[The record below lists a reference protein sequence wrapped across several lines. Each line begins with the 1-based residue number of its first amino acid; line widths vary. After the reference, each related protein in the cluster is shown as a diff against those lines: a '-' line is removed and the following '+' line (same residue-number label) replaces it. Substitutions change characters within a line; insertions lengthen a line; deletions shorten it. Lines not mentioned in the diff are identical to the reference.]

1 MSSMSILAFFL
12 ILNAITCILYG
23 IDKWKAIH
31 GAWRIREITLLTW
44 TALGGSLGAFLG
56 MHLFH
61 HKTRHKKFRLLTPFF
76 LAVHLLILAWLI
88 VHDIGFGK

>member
-23 IDKWKAIH
+23 KAIH
-31 GAWRIREITLLTW
+31 GAWRIREVTLLTW

-61 HKTRHKKFRLLTPFF
+61 HKTRHKKFRLLVPLFMVIHLSLIAW
-76 LAVHLLILAWLI
+76 LAVNA
-88 VHDIGFGK
+88 

>member
-1 MSSMSILAFFL
+1 MSILALFL

-31 GAWRIREITLLTW
+31 GAWRIREATLLTW

-61 HKTRHKKFRLLTPFF
+61 HKTRHKKFRLLVPSFEMSGA
-76 LAVHLLILAWLI
+76 LGIACHMSSPLQRSV
-88 VHDIGFGK
+88 

>member
-1 MSSMSILAFFL
+1 MSPITIIVILF
-12 ILNAITCILYG
+12 IMNAITCILYG

-31 GAWRIREITLLTW
+31 GAWRISEMALLAW
-44 TALGGSLGAFLG
+44 AALGGSLGAFLG

-76 LAVHLLILAWLI
+76 LAVHLLLLAWLI

>member
-31 GAWRIREITLLTW
+31 GAWRIREATLLTW
-44 TALGGSLGAFLG
+44 TALGGSLVAFLG

-61 HKTRHKKFRLLTPFF
+61 HKTRHKKFRLLVPLFMVIHLSLIAW
-76 LAVHLLILAWLI
+76 LAVNA
-88 VHDIGFGK
+88 

>member
-1 MSSMSILAFFL
+1 MSSMTILALFL

-31 GAWRIREITLLTW
+31 GAWRIREVTLLTW
-44 TALGGSLGAFLG
+44 AALGGSLGAFLG

-61 HKTRHKKFRLLTPFF
+61 HKTRHKKFCILVPLFM
-76 LAVHLLILAWLI
+76 VIHLSLILSL
-88 VHDIGFGK
+88 VVNV

>member
-1 MSSMSILAFFL
+1 MSSMSILALFF

-31 GAWRIREITLLTW
+31 GAWRIREVTLLTW

-61 HKTRHKKFRLLTPFF
+61 HKTRHKKFRLLVPLFMVIHLSLIAW
-76 LAVHLLILAWLI
+76 LAVNA
-88 VHDIGFGK
+88 

>member
-1 MSSMSILAFFL
+1 MSSMSILALFL

-31 GAWRIREITLLTW
+31 GAWRIREVTLLTW

-56 MHLFH
+56 MHFFII
-61 HKTRHKKFRLLTPFF
+61 RPGIRNSVFSFRF
-76 LAVHLLILAWLI
+76 LW
-88 VHDIGFGK
+88 